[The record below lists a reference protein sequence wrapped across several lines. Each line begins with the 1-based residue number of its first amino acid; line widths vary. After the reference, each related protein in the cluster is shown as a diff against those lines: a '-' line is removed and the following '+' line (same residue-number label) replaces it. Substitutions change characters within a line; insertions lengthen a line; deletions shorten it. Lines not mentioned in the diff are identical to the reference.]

1 MEIVME
7 LRNLRKEYFFADRL
21 IRGCMVLAMI
31 GMLWIGSRVHAEGY
45 TEECKRE
52 MAVPAAVISY
62 RENMEECGRIAR
74 DAALHVGG
82 AAGSLAEE
90 SEREVSIARYVR
102 EGDTRENIPVI
113 SLDRGNA
120 EEIVDVGRE
129 EISVDGTGD
138 VGREEISME
147 ESEDVGREEI
157 SVEETEDV
165 GREEISMEESE
176 DVGREEISVEE
187 PEDAGRDEICAED
200 DVNADIDEASTEG
213 NTAGDRED
221 TDAGSLGTS
230 ELSGFL
236 IDKDGYITGVTERV
250 DVTDGVLI
258 FAREEGCIGIRKGA
272 LSELVG
278 CVWEI
283 YIPVNICKIEPGA
296 LDEFL
301 FTAYIEVAPDHPCY
315 YSEDGGLHVR

>member
-1 MEIVME
+1 ME
-7 LRNLRKEYFFADRL
+7 LRNLRKEYFFTDRL

-102 EGDTRENIPVI
+102 EGDARENIPVI

-157 SVEETEDV
+157 SVEE
-165 GREEISMEESE
+165 
-176 DVGREEISVEE
+176 

-200 DVNADIDEASTEG
+200 DMNADIDEAGTGG

-221 TDAGSLGTS
+221 TDAGSLGTN

-258 FAREEGCIGIRKGA
+258 FARDEGCIGIRKGA

>member
-21 IRGCMVLAMI
+21 IRGCMVLTMI

-82 AAGSLAEE
+82 AAGSLAEK

-102 EGDTRENIPVI
+102 EGDARENIPVI

-157 SVEETEDV
+157 SVEE
-165 GREEISMEESE
+165 
-176 DVGREEISVEE
+176 

-200 DVNADIDEASTEG
+200 DVNADIDEAGTGG

-258 FAREEGCIGIRKGA
+258 FARDEGCIGIRKGA

-301 FTAYIEVAPDHPCY
+301 FTAYIEVAPNHPCY
-315 YSEDGGLHVR
+315 YSEDGVLYVR

>member
-62 RENMEECGRIAR
+62 RENMEECGRITR

-82 AAGSLAEE
+82 AAGSLAEK

-102 EGDTRENIPVI
+102 EGDARENIPVI

-120 EEIVDVGRE
+120 EEIVDVGRK
-129 EISVDGTGD
+129 EISAEETG
-138 VGREEISME
+138 GA
-147 ESEDVGREEI
+147 GREEI
-157 SVEETEDV
+157 SV
-165 GREEISMEESE
+165 EESE

-200 DVNADIDEASTEG
+200 DVNADIDEAGTGG

-221 TDAGSLGTS
+221 TDAGSLGTN

-258 FAREEGCIGIRKGA
+258 FARDEGCIGIRKGA

-315 YSEDGGLHVR
+315 YSENGVLQVR

>member
-21 IRGCMVLAMI
+21 IRGCMVLTMS

-52 MAVPAAVISY
+52 MVVPAAVISC

-82 AAGSLAEE
+82 AAGSLAEK

-138 VGREEISME
+138 G
-147 ESEDVGREEI
+147 
-157 SVEETEDV
+157 

-315 YSEDGGLHVR
+315 YSGDGVLYVR

>member
-21 IRGCMVLAMI
+21 IRGCMVLTMI

-82 AAGSLAEE
+82 AAGSLAEK

-102 EGDTRENIPVI
+102 EGDARENIPVI
-113 SLDRGNA
+113 SLDRGNT

-129 EISVDGTGD
+129 EISV
-138 VGREEISME
+138 
-147 ESEDVGREEI
+147 
-157 SVEETEDV
+157 EET
-165 GREEISMEESE
+165 GGA
-176 DVGREEISVEE
+176 GREEISVEE

-200 DVNADIDEASTEG
+200 DVNADIDEAGTGG

-258 FAREEGCIGIRKGA
+258 FARDEGCIGIRKGA

-301 FTAYIEVAPDHPCY
+301 FTAYIEVAPGHPCY

>member
-1 MEIVME
+1 ME

-21 IRGCMVLAMI
+21 IRGCMVLTMI

-82 AAGSLAEE
+82 AAGSLAEK

-102 EGDTRENIPVI
+102 EGDARENIPVI

-129 EISVDGTGD
+129 EISVDGTGN
-138 VGREEISME
+138 
-147 ESEDVGREEI
+147 
-157 SVEETEDV
+157 
-165 GREEISMEESE
+165 
-176 DVGREEISVEE
+176 VGREEISVEE
-187 PEDAGRDEICAED
+187 PEDAGRDETCAED
-200 DVNADIDEASTEG
+200 DVNADIDEAGTGG

-258 FAREEGCIGIRKGA
+258 FARDEGCIGIRKGA

-301 FTAYIEVAPDHPCY
+301 FTAYIEVAPGHPCY

>member
-21 IRGCMVLAMI
+21 IRGCMVLTMS

-52 MAVPAAVISY
+52 MVVPAAVISC

-82 AAGSLAEE
+82 AAGSLAEK

-138 VGREEISME
+138 GGREEISME
-147 ESEDVGREEI
+147 ES
-157 SVEETEDV
+157 EDV

-200 DVNADIDEASTEG
+200 DVNADIDEAGTGG

-258 FAREEGCIGIRKGA
+258 FARDEGCIGIRKGA

-301 FTAYIEVAPDHPCY
+301 FTAYIEVAPNHPCY
-315 YSEDGGLHVR
+315 YSEDGVLYVR

>member
-21 IRGCMVLAMI
+21 IRGCMVLTMI

-82 AAGSLAEE
+82 AAGSLAEK

-102 EGDTRENIPVI
+102 EGDARENIPVI
-113 SLDRGNA
+113 SLDRGNT

-129 EISVDGTGD
+129 EISVDGTGN
-138 VGREEISME
+138 
-147 ESEDVGREEI
+147 
-157 SVEETEDV
+157 V

-187 PEDAGRDEICAED
+187 PEDAGRDETCAED
-200 DVNADIDEASTEG
+200 DVNADIDEAGTGG

-258 FAREEGCIGIRKGA
+258 FARDEGCIGIRKGA

-301 FTAYIEVAPDHPCY
+301 FTAYIEVAPGHPCY

>member
-21 IRGCMVLAMI
+21 IRGCMVLTMI

-62 RENMEECGRIAR
+62 RENMEECGSIAR

-102 EGDTRENIPVI
+102 EGDARENIPVI
-113 SLDRGNA
+113 SLDRGNT

-138 VGREEISME
+138 GGREEISME

-157 SVEETEDV
+157 GVEE
-165 GREEISMEESE
+165 REEI
-176 DVGREEISVEE
+176 GREEISVEE

-200 DVNADIDEASTEG
+200 DVNADIDEAGTGG

-258 FAREEGCIGIRKGA
+258 FARDEGCIGIRKGA

-301 FTAYIEVAPDHPCY
+301 VTAYIEVAPGHPCY

>member
-21 IRGCMVLAMI
+21 IRGCMVLTMI

-82 AAGSLAEE
+82 AAGSLAEK

-102 EGDTRENIPVI
+102 EGDARENIPVI

-138 VGREEISME
+138 G
-147 ESEDVGREEI
+147 
-157 SVEETEDV
+157 

-187 PEDAGRDEICAED
+187 PEDAGRDETCAED
-200 DVNADIDEASTEG
+200 DVNADIDEAGTGG

-258 FAREEGCIGIRKGA
+258 FARDEGCIGIRKGA

-301 FTAYIEVAPDHPCY
+301 FTAYIEVAPGHPCY

>member
-21 IRGCMVLAMI
+21 IRGCMVLTMI

-74 DAALHVGG
+74 
-82 AAGSLAEE
+82 
-90 SEREVSIARYVR
+90 
-102 EGDTRENIPVI
+102 ENIPVI

-129 EISVDGTGD
+129 EISVEETGGAGREEISVDGTGD

-147 ESEDVGREEI
+147 ESEDI
-157 SVEETEDV
+157 
-165 GREEISMEESE
+165 
-176 DVGREEISVEE
+176 GREEISVEE

-301 FTAYIEVAPDHPCY
+301 LTAYIEVAPDHPCY
-315 YSEDGGLHVR
+315 YSENGVLQVR

>member
-21 IRGCMVLAMI
+21 IRGCMVLTMI
-31 GMLWIGSRVHAEGY
+31 GMLWIGSRVHA
-45 TEECKRE
+45 EECKRE

-62 RENMEECGRIAR
+62 RENMEECGRIAK

-82 AAGSLAEE
+82 AAGSLAEK

-102 EGDTRENIPVI
+102 EGDARENIPVI

-120 EEIVDVGRE
+120 EEIVDVGRK
-129 EISVDGTGD
+129 EISVEETGGA
-138 VGREEISME
+138 GREEISME
-147 ESEDVGREEI
+147 ESGDVGREEI
-157 SVEETEDV
+157 SVEEPGDA
-165 GREEISMEESE
+165 
-176 DVGREEISVEE
+176 GREEISVEE

-301 FTAYIEVAPDHPCY
+301 LTAYIEVAPDHPCY
-315 YSEDGGLHVR
+315 YSENGVLQVR

>member
-21 IRGCMVLAMI
+21 IRGCMVLTMI

-82 AAGSLAEE
+82 AAGSLAEK

-102 EGDTRENIPVI
+102 EGDARENIPVI

-138 VGREEISME
+138 G
-147 ESEDVGREEI
+147 
-157 SVEETEDV
+157 

-200 DVNADIDEASTEG
+200 DVNADIDEAGTGG
-213 NTAGDRED
+213 NTVGDRED

-258 FAREEGCIGIRKGA
+258 FARDEGCIGIRKGA

-301 FTAYIEVAPDHPCY
+301 FTAYIEVAPNHPCY

>member
-21 IRGCMVLAMI
+21 IRGCMVLTMI

-82 AAGSLAEE
+82 AAGSLAEK

-102 EGDTRENIPVI
+102 EGDARENIPVI

-129 EISVDGTGD
+129 EISVEETGGAGREEISVDGTGD

-147 ESEDVGREEI
+147 ESEDI
-157 SVEETEDV
+157 
-165 GREEISMEESE
+165 
-176 DVGREEISVEE
+176 GREEISVEE

-301 FTAYIEVAPDHPCY
+301 LTAYIEVAPDHPCY
-315 YSEDGGLHVR
+315 YSGDGVLQVR

>member
-62 RENMEECGRIAR
+62 RENMEECGRITR

-82 AAGSLAEE
+82 AAGSLAEK

-102 EGDTRENIPVI
+102 EGDARENIPVI

-120 EEIVDVGRE
+120 EEIVDVGRK
-129 EISVDGTGD
+129 EISAEETG
-138 VGREEISME
+138 GA
-147 ESEDVGREEI
+147 GREEI
-157 SVEETEDV
+157 SV
-165 GREEISMEESE
+165 EESE

-258 FAREEGCIGIRKGA
+258 FARDEGCIGIRKGA

-315 YSEDGGLHVR
+315 YSENGVLQVR

>member
-7 LRNLRKEYFFADRL
+7 LKNLRKEYFFADRL
-21 IRGCMVLAMI
+21 IRGCMVLVMI

-45 TEECKRE
+45 TEECKGE

-74 DAALHVGG
+74 
-82 AAGSLAEE
+82 
-90 SEREVSIARYVR
+90 
-102 EGDTRENIPVI
+102 ENIPVI
-113 SLDRGNA
+113 SLDRGNT
-120 EEIVDVGRE
+120 EEIVDVGRK
-129 EISVDGTGD
+129 EISVEETGGA
-138 VGREEISME
+138 GREEISME

-157 SVEETEDV
+157 SVEEPGDA
-165 GREEISMEESE
+165 
-176 DVGREEISVEE
+176 GREEISVEE

-301 FTAYIEVAPDHPCY
+301 LTAYIEVAPDHPCY
-315 YSEDGGLHVR
+315 YSENGVLQVR

>member
-1 MEIVME
+1 ME

-21 IRGCMVLAMI
+21 IRGCMVLAMS

-82 AAGSLAEE
+82 AAGSLAEK

-102 EGDTRENIPVI
+102 EGDARENIPVI

-138 VGREEISME
+138 G
-147 ESEDVGREEI
+147 
-157 SVEETEDV
+157 

-200 DVNADIDEASTEG
+200 DVNADIDEAGTGG

-258 FAREEGCIGIRKGA
+258 FARDEGCIGIRKGA

-301 FTAYIEVAPDHPCY
+301 LTAYIEVAPDHPCY
-315 YSEDGGLHVR
+315 YSGDGVLYVR

>member
-21 IRGCMVLAMI
+21 IRGCMVLTMI

-82 AAGSLAEE
+82 AAGSLAEK

-102 EGDTRENIPVI
+102 EGDARENIPVI

-120 EEIVDVGRE
+120 EEIVDVGRK
-129 EISVDGTGD
+129 EISAEETG
-138 VGREEISME
+138 GA
-147 ESEDVGREEI
+147 GREEI
-157 SVEETEDV
+157 SV
-165 GREEISMEESE
+165 EESE

-200 DVNADIDEASTEG
+200 DVNADIDEAGTGG

-221 TDAGSLGTS
+221 TDAGSLGTN

-258 FAREEGCIGIRKGA
+258 FARDEGCIGIRKGA

>member
-1 MEIVME
+1 M
-7 LRNLRKEYFFADRL
+7 
-21 IRGCMVLAMI
+21 
-31 GMLWIGSRVHAEGY
+31 
-45 TEECKRE
+45 
-52 MAVPAAVISY
+52 
-62 RENMEECGRIAR
+62 
-74 DAALHVGG
+74 
-82 AAGSLAEE
+82 
-90 SEREVSIARYVR
+90 
-102 EGDTRENIPVI
+102 
-113 SLDRGNA
+113 
-120 EEIVDVGRE
+120 DVGRK
-129 EISVDGTGD
+129 EISVEETGGA
-138 VGREEISME
+138 GREEISME
-147 ESEDVGREEI
+147 ESGDVGREEI
-157 SVEETEDV
+157 SVEEPGDA
-165 GREEISMEESE
+165 
-176 DVGREEISVEE
+176 GREEISVEE

-301 FTAYIEVAPDHPCY
+301 LTAYIEVAPDHPCY
-315 YSEDGGLHVR
+315 YSENGVLQVR

>member
-21 IRGCMVLAMI
+21 IRGCMVLTMI

-82 AAGSLAEE
+82 AAGSLAEK

-102 EGDTRENIPVI
+102 EGDARENIPVI

-129 EISVDGTGD
+129 EISVDGTGN
-138 VGREEISME
+138 
-147 ESEDVGREEI
+147 
-157 SVEETEDV
+157 V

-187 PEDAGRDEICAED
+187 PEDAGRDETCAED
-200 DVNADIDEASTEG
+200 DVNADIDEAGTGG

-258 FAREEGCIGIRKGA
+258 FARDEGCIGIRKGA

>member
-21 IRGCMVLAMI
+21 IRGCMVLTMI

-62 RENMEECGRIAR
+62 RENTEECGRIAR

-82 AAGSLAEE
+82 AAGSLAEK
-90 SEREVSIARYVR
+90 SEREVSIVRYVR
-102 EGDTRENIPVI
+102 EGDARENIPVI

-157 SVEETEDV
+157 SVEE
-165 GREEISMEESE
+165 
-176 DVGREEISVEE
+176 
-187 PEDAGRDEICAED
+187 PEDAGRDETCAED
-200 DVNADIDEASTEG
+200 DVNADIDEAGTGG

-258 FAREEGCIGIRKGA
+258 FARDEGCIGIRKGA

-301 FTAYIEVAPDHPCY
+301 FTAYIEVAPGHPCY

>member
-21 IRGCMVLAMI
+21 IRGCMVLTMS

-102 EGDTRENIPVI
+102 EGDARENIPVI
-113 SLDRGNA
+113 SLDRGNT

-157 SVEETEDV
+157 GVEERED
-165 GREEISMEESE
+165 I
-176 DVGREEISVEE
+176 GREEISVEE

-200 DVNADIDEASTEG
+200 DVNADIDEAGTGG

-258 FAREEGCIGIRKGA
+258 FARDEGCIGIRKGA

-301 FTAYIEVAPDHPCY
+301 FTAYIEVAPNHPCY
-315 YSEDGGLHVR
+315 YSEDGVLYVR

>member
-21 IRGCMVLAMI
+21 IRGCMVLTMI

-62 RENMEECGRIAR
+62 RENTEECGRIAR

-82 AAGSLAEE
+82 AAGSLAEK

-102 EGDTRENIPVI
+102 EGDARENIPVI

-157 SVEETEDV
+157 SVEE
-165 GREEISMEESE
+165 
-176 DVGREEISVEE
+176 
-187 PEDAGRDEICAED
+187 PEDAGRDETCAED
-200 DVNADIDEASTEG
+200 DVNADIDEAGTGG

-236 IDKDGYITGVTERV
+236 IDKEGYITGVTERV

-258 FAREEGCIGIRKGA
+258 FARDEGCIGIRKGA

>member
-31 GMLWIGSRVHAEGY
+31 GMLWIGSRVHTEGY

-62 RENMEECGRIAR
+62 RENMEECGRITR

-82 AAGSLAEE
+82 AAGSLAEK

-102 EGDTRENIPVI
+102 EGDARENIPVI

-120 EEIVDVGRE
+120 EEIVDVGRK
-129 EISVDGTGD
+129 EISAEETG
-138 VGREEISME
+138 GA
-147 ESEDVGREEI
+147 GREEI
-157 SVEETEDV
+157 SV
-165 GREEISMEESE
+165 EESE

-200 DVNADIDEASTEG
+200 DVNADIDEAGTGG

-221 TDAGSLGTS
+221 TDAGSLGTN

-258 FAREEGCIGIRKGA
+258 FARDEGCIGIRKGA

>member
-1 MEIVME
+1 MEEGIKKKS
-7 LRNLRKEYFFADRL
+7 RKGAEIWALKSFRDR
-21 IRGCMVLAMI
+21 
-31 GMLWIGSRVHAEGY
+31 S
-45 TEECKRE
+45 
-52 MAVPAAVISY
+52 

-74 DAALHVGG
+74 DAALYVGG
-82 AAGSLAEE
+82 AAGSLAEK

-102 EGDTRENIPVI
+102 EGDARENIPVI

-129 EISVDGTGD
+129 EISVEETGGAGREEISVDGTGD

-147 ESEDVGREEI
+147 ESEDF
-157 SVEETEDV
+157 
-165 GREEISMEESE
+165 
-176 DVGREEISVEE
+176 GREEISVEE

-258 FAREEGCIGIRKGA
+258 FARDEGCIGIRKGA

-315 YSEDGGLHVR
+315 YSGDGVLYVR

>member
-21 IRGCMVLAMI
+21 IRGCMVLTMI

-82 AAGSLAEE
+82 AAGSLAEK

-102 EGDTRENIPVI
+102 EGDARENIPVI
-113 SLDRGNA
+113 SLDRGNT

-138 VGREEISME
+138 G
-147 ESEDVGREEI
+147 
-157 SVEETEDV
+157 

-187 PEDAGRDEICAED
+187 PEDAGRDETCAED
-200 DVNADIDEASTEG
+200 DVNADIDEAGTGG

-258 FAREEGCIGIRKGA
+258 FARDEGCIGIRKGA

-301 FTAYIEVAPDHPCY
+301 FTAYIEVAPGHPCY

>member
-21 IRGCMVLAMI
+21 IRGCMVLTMI

-82 AAGSLAEE
+82 AAGSLAEK

-102 EGDTRENIPVI
+102 EGDARENIPVI

-138 VGREEISME
+138 G
-147 ESEDVGREEI
+147 
-157 SVEETEDV
+157 

-200 DVNADIDEASTEG
+200 DVNADIDEAGTGG

-258 FAREEGCIGIRKGA
+258 FARDEGCIGIRKGA

-301 FTAYIEVAPDHPCY
+301 FTAYIEVAPNHPCY
-315 YSEDGGLHVR
+315 YSEDGVLYVR

>member
-21 IRGCMVLAMI
+21 IRGCMVLTMI

-62 RENMEECGRIAR
+62 RENMEECGRIAK

-82 AAGSLAEE
+82 AAGSLAEK

-102 EGDTRENIPVI
+102 EGDARENIPVI

-120 EEIVDVGRE
+120 EEIVDVGRK
-129 EISVDGTGD
+129 EISVEETGGA
-138 VGREEISME
+138 GREEISME
-147 ESEDVGREEI
+147 ESG
-157 SVEETEDV
+157 
-165 GREEISMEESE
+165 

-278 CVWEI
+278 CVWES

-301 FTAYIEVAPDHPCY
+301 LTAYIEVAPDHPCY
-315 YSEDGGLHVR
+315 YSENGVLQVR

>member
-21 IRGCMVLAMI
+21 IRGCMVLTMI

-82 AAGSLAEE
+82 AAGSLAEK

-102 EGDTRENIPVI
+102 EGDARENIPVI
-113 SLDRGNA
+113 SLDRGNT

-129 EISVDGTGD
+129 EISV
-138 VGREEISME
+138 
-147 ESEDVGREEI
+147 
-157 SVEETEDV
+157 EETGGA

-200 DVNADIDEASTEG
+200 DVNADIDEAGTGG

-258 FAREEGCIGIRKGA
+258 FARDEGCIGIRKGA

-301 FTAYIEVAPDHPCY
+301 FTAYIEVAPGHPCY

>member
-21 IRGCMVLAMI
+21 IRGCMVLTMI

-82 AAGSLAEE
+82 AAGSLAEK

-102 EGDTRENIPVI
+102 EGDARENIPVI

-138 VGREEISME
+138 G
-147 ESEDVGREEI
+147 
-157 SVEETEDV
+157 

-315 YSEDGGLHVR
+315 YSGDGVLYVR

>member
-21 IRGCMVLAMI
+21 IRGCMVLTMI

-74 DAALHVGG
+74 
-82 AAGSLAEE
+82 
-90 SEREVSIARYVR
+90 
-102 EGDTRENIPVI
+102 ENIPVI

-129 EISVDGTGD
+129 EISVEETGGAGREEISVDGTGD

-147 ESEDVGREEI
+147 ESEDI
-157 SVEETEDV
+157 
-165 GREEISMEESE
+165 
-176 DVGREEISVEE
+176 GREEISVEE

-250 DVTDGVLI
+250 DVTDGLLI
-258 FAREEGCIGIRKGA
+258 FARDEGCIGIRKGA

-315 YSEDGGLHVR
+315 YSENGVLQVR

>member
-1 MEIVME
+1 
-7 LRNLRKEYFFADRL
+7 
-21 IRGCMVLAMI
+21 
-31 GMLWIGSRVHAEGY
+31 
-45 TEECKRE
+45 
-52 MAVPAAVISY
+52 
-62 RENMEECGRIAR
+62 MEECGRIA
-74 DAALHVGG
+74 
-82 AAGSLAEE
+82 
-90 SEREVSIARYVR
+90 
-102 EGDTRENIPVI
+102 RENIPVI

-129 EISVDGTGD
+129 EISVEETGGAGREEISVDGTGD

-147 ESEDVGREEI
+147 ESEDI
-157 SVEETEDV
+157 
-165 GREEISMEESE
+165 
-176 DVGREEISVEE
+176 GREEISVEE

-213 NTAGDRED
+213 NTAGDREH

-250 DVTDGVLI
+250 DVTDGLLI
-258 FAREEGCIGIRKGA
+258 FARDEGCIGIRKGA

-315 YSEDGGLHVR
+315 YSENGVLQVR

>member
-21 IRGCMVLAMI
+21 IRGCMVLTMI

-82 AAGSLAEE
+82 AAGSLAEK

-102 EGDTRENIPVI
+102 EGDARENIPGI

-129 EISVDGTGD
+129 EISVEETG
-138 VGREEISME
+138 GA
-147 ESEDVGREEI
+147 GREEI
-157 SVEETEDV
+157 SVEE
-165 GREEISMEESE
+165 S
-176 DVGREEISVEE
+176 
-187 PEDAGRDEICAED
+187 EDAGRDEICAED

-250 DVTDGVLI
+250 DVTDGLLI
-258 FAREEGCIGIRKGA
+258 FARDEGCIGIRKGA

-315 YSEDGGLHVR
+315 YSENGVLQVR

>member
-82 AAGSLAEE
+82 AAGSLAEK

-102 EGDTRENIPVI
+102 EGDARENIPGI

-129 EISVDGTGD
+129 EISVEETG
-138 VGREEISME
+138 GA
-147 ESEDVGREEI
+147 GREEI
-157 SVEETEDV
+157 SVEE
-165 GREEISMEESE
+165 S
-176 DVGREEISVEE
+176 
-187 PEDAGRDEICAED
+187 EDAGRDEICAED

-250 DVTDGVLI
+250 DVTDGLLI
-258 FAREEGCIGIRKGA
+258 FARDEGCIGIRKGA

-315 YSEDGGLHVR
+315 YSENGVLQVR

>member
-21 IRGCMVLAMI
+21 IRGCMVLTMI

-62 RENMEECGRIAR
+62 RENMEECGSIAR

-82 AAGSLAEE
+82 AAGSLAEK

-102 EGDTRENIPVI
+102 EGDARENIPVI

-157 SVEETEDV
+157 SVEE
-165 GREEISMEESE
+165 
-176 DVGREEISVEE
+176 

-200 DVNADIDEASTEG
+200 DVNADIDEAGTGG

-258 FAREEGCIGIRKGA
+258 FARDEGCIGIRKGA

-301 FTAYIEVAPDHPCY
+301 FTAYIEVAPNHPCY
-315 YSEDGGLHVR
+315 YSEDGVLYVR

>member
-21 IRGCMVLAMI
+21 IRGCMVLTMS

-52 MAVPAAVISY
+52 MVVPAAVISC

-74 DAALHVGG
+74 EAALHVGG
-82 AAGSLAEE
+82 AAGSLAEK

-138 VGREEISME
+138 GGREEISME
-147 ESEDVGREEI
+147 ES
-157 SVEETEDV
+157 EDV

-200 DVNADIDEASTEG
+200 DVNADIDEAGTGG

-258 FAREEGCIGIRKGA
+258 FARDEGCIGIRKGA

-301 FTAYIEVAPDHPCY
+301 FTAYIEVAPNHPCY
-315 YSEDGGLHVR
+315 YSEDGVLYVR

>member
-1 MEIVME
+1 M
-7 LRNLRKEYFFADRL
+7 LFRSRKEYFFADWL
-21 IRGCMVLAMI
+21 IRGCMVLTMI

-62 RENMEECGRIAR
+62 RENMEECGSIAR

-82 AAGSLAEE
+82 AAGSLAEK

-102 EGDTRENIPVI
+102 EGDARENIPVI

-157 SVEETEDV
+157 SVEE
-165 GREEISMEESE
+165 
-176 DVGREEISVEE
+176 

-200 DVNADIDEASTEG
+200 DVNADIDEAGTGG

>member
-21 IRGCMVLAMI
+21 IRGCMVLTMI

-62 RENMEECGRIAR
+62 RENMEECGRITR

-82 AAGSLAEE
+82 AAGSLAEK

-102 EGDTRENIPVI
+102 EGDARENIPVI

-120 EEIVDVGRE
+120 EEIVDVGRK
-129 EISVDGTGD
+129 EISAEETG
-138 VGREEISME
+138 GA
-147 ESEDVGREEI
+147 GREEI
-157 SVEETEDV
+157 SV
-165 GREEISMEESE
+165 EESE

-200 DVNADIDEASTEG
+200 DVNADIDEAGTGG

-221 TDAGSLGTS
+221 TDAGSLGTN

-258 FAREEGCIGIRKGA
+258 FARDEGCIGIRKGA

-315 YSEDGGLHVR
+315 YSENGVLQVR

>member
-1 MEIVME
+1 ME

-21 IRGCMVLAMI
+21 IRGCMVLTMI

-82 AAGSLAEE
+82 AAGSLAEK

-102 EGDTRENIPVI
+102 EGDARENIPVI

-129 EISVDGTGD
+129 EISAEETG
-138 VGREEISME
+138 GA
-147 ESEDVGREEI
+147 GREEI
-157 SVEETEDV
+157 SV
-165 GREEISMEESE
+165 EESE

-200 DVNADIDEASTEG
+200 DVNADIDEAGTGG

-221 TDAGSLGTS
+221 TDAGSLGTN

-258 FAREEGCIGIRKGA
+258 FARDEGCIGIRKGA